1 MNFFKEHV
9 GTIVNKDLISR
20 RDYYNKVIDS
30 WLELRSDNTHECML
44 IFCENTVDLFKLLY
58 KISFDRKDIVINK
71 QFKAINQ
78 CVVELTNVWGEF
90 CLRFEIYN
98 INNISESMRGHKG
111 VSLIF
116 DLTEIPLSK
125 IPISEDIHNCVLLPL
140 IYSMTKDKP
149 YHNVTILY
157 YDLWEVCDEKEFK

>member
-30 WLELRSDNTHECML
+30 WLELRGHETHECML
-44 IFCENTVDLFKLLY
+44 IFCENTTDLFKLLC

-71 QFKAINQ
+71 QFKGANQ
-78 CVVELTNVWGEF
+78 CVVELTNICGEF

-98 INNISESMRGHKG
+98 INNISDSMRGHRC

-125 IPISEDIHNCVLLPL
+125 IPISEDMYDCVLLPL
-140 IYSMTKDKP
+140 VWSRTKDRP

-157 YDLWEVCDEKEFK
+157 YDVWEVCDEKEFK